1 MSTRSASYQD
11 LVRAVEQPGCPLCH
25 IGQKTAHS
33 YLDNLLWGSVN
44 DPELRA
50 ELDKLLGFC
59 GQHSRQMMTF
69 QGERLG
75 VAIVHHAMLKEAL
88 RRLQRVGAPQS
99 RSLSQRLG
107 LRRSGDGDDIPPA
120 IEPAGQCPVCAKQVE
135 IEGRAL
141 DALVENLVDDL
152 DEPLRRSGGLCWEH
166 LGLALQRCHDA
177 PTQATLVELQ
187 SAAWGE
193 LVDHLAEFIRKR
205 DYRFQHEQ
213 ITDAEAA
220 SIGQSIAAL
229 TGQYPPVVD

>member
-11 LVRAVEQPGCPLCH
+11 ILRATEQPGCPLCH
-25 IGQKTAHS
+25 IGQKTAQS

-88 RRLQRVGAPQS
+88 RRLQRAGAPQS
-99 RSLSQRLG
+99 RSLYARLG
-107 LRRSGDGDDIPPA
+107 LRKSGSGDDSPPVL
-120 IEPAGQCPVCAKQVE
+120 EPAGECPVCAKQTE
-135 IEGRAL
+135 IEARAL

-152 DEPLRRSGGLCWEH
+152 DGPLRQAGGLCWEH
-166 LGLALQRCHDA
+166 LGLALQRCGDA
-177 PTQATLVELQ
+177 ATQARLVEVQ
-187 SAAWGE
+187 SAVWNG
-193 LVDHLAEFIRKR
+193 LVGHLGEFIRKR
-205 DYRFQHEQ
+205 DYRFQHEP
-213 ITDAEAA
+213 ITDDEAD
-220 SIGQSIAAL
+220 SIGQAIAAL
-229 TGQYPPVVD
+229 TGQYPPVD